1 MNHSANRGGG
11 SARGAGVSIRDLYI
25 RCADI
30 KGAWSAKRGKGMSS
44 IRAAARGERGVSM
57 VEMMVAMFI
66 FMVISA
72 IFLTSIVQFLHT
84 TTTDAIRTR
93 SASEIATATQRLD
106 RYARYA
112 TAMEYDE
119 SQQKVTMI
127 MPGDG
132 GNQRCVVMQ
141 YEEATW
147 ANKTVDDYGK
157 LVVKTKDAGASTWG
171 QSVVLGSLMNHS
183 STSGVTSDDSLF
195 GTPVFSLD
203 SAGKVL
209 TFSPVT
215 GSYSGGKPVTSNVS
229 TTFTSRNVKATNPT
243 PDFSVCD

>member
-93 SASEIATATQRLD
+93 SASEIAMATQRLD
-106 RYARYA
+106 RYVRYA
-112 TAMEYDE
+112 TAMEYDAG
-119 SQQKVTMI
+119 QQKVTMI
-127 MPGDG
+127 TPGG
-132 GNQRCVVMQ
+132 GDKQRCVVMQ

-157 LVVKTKDAGASTWG
+157 LVVKTKDVGASTWG

-203 SAGKVL
+203 GTGKVL

-215 GSYSGGKPVTSNVS
+215 GSYSGGKPVTSNVF

>member
-1 MNHSANRGGG
+1 MNHSANRGSG
-11 SARGAGVSIRDLYI
+11 SAKGAGASVRDLYI

-30 KGAWSAKRGKGMSS
+30 KGAWSTKRGGGMSS

-57 VEMMVAMFI
+57 VEMMVSMFI

-106 RYARYA
+106 RYVRYA

-127 MPGDG
+127 TPGEGDK
-132 GNQRCVVMQ
+132 QRCVVMQ
-141 YEEATW
+141 YDEATW

-157 LVVKTKDAGASTWG
+157 LVVKTKDVGASTWG

-203 SAGKVL
+203 GTGKVL

>member
-1 MNHSANRGGG
+1 MNYSANRGGG

-106 RYARYA
+106 RYVRYA
-112 TAMEYDE
+112 TAMEYDAG
-119 SQQKVTMI
+119 QQKVTMI
-127 MPGDG
+127 TPGDG

-195 GTPVFSLD
+195 GIPVFSLD
-203 SAGKVL
+203 GTGKVL

-215 GSYSGGKPVTSNVS
+215 GSYSGGKPITSNVS
-229 TTFTSRNVKATNPT
+229 TTFTARNVKATNPT